1 MITVEQFKIGFRV
14 IDTPGIPNMDQVTSR
29 VNEFYDL
36 KRLMPSAEMTA
47 YPINVKQGYSIW
59 LGALARLDLLSG
71 EDKYLTMIV
80 PKDVTIH
87 RTPIGRATEMF
98 ETQAG
103 RLLKPSY
110 HGDDSSPEANA
121 EL

>member
-1 MITVEQFKIGFRV
+1 M
-14 IDTPGIPNMDQVTSR
+14 
-29 VNEFYDL
+29 
-36 KRLMPSAEMTA
+36 
-47 YPINVKQGYSIW
+47 W

-71 EDKYLTMIV
+71 DDKYLTVIV

-87 RTPIGRATEMF
+87 RTPIGRATEIF

-103 RLLKPSY
+103 QLLKPSY
-110 HGDDSSPEANA
+110 LGDMSTVEQNR